1 MQFYLGEQNS
11 EVDINKNLIITYEK
25 QRKNAS
31 TDSIS
36 RLVKKLTNVGIGTN
50 IYKAHS
56 CRTASSS
63 KAKQIGMSV
72 PEIFERGCW
81 STNSTFKTFYDK
93 DIINNNTDDCSYD
106 SLLIDSGTQGK

>member
-1 MQFYLGEQNS
+1 MHFYLGEQNS

-36 RLVKKLTNVGIGTN
+36 RLVKKLTNVGICTN

>member
-36 RLVKKLTNVGIGTN
+36 RLVKN
-50 IYKAHS
+50 
-56 CRTASSS
+56 
-63 KAKQIGMSV
+63 
-72 PEIFERGCW
+72 
-81 STNSTFKTFYDK
+81 
-93 DIINNNTDDCSYD
+93 
-106 SLLIDSGTQGK
+106 